1 MLDCLPTTRA
11 AFKADMM
18 KDGPGTAASFG
29 GLNTDRQ
36 VEDERYLPRPEKL
49 PNGKYRY

>member
-1 MLDCLPTTRA
+1 MLDYLPTARA
-11 AFKADMM
+11 AFEAVMM
-18 KDGPGTAASFG
+18 KDGQGTAASFG

-36 VEDERYLPRPEKL
+36 VEEERSLSRPEKL

>member
-1 MLDCLPTTRA
+1 MLDRLPA
-11 AFKADMM
+11 AHATFKADMM
-18 KDGPGTAASFG
+18 KDGQGTAAPFD

-36 VEDERYLPRPEKL
+36 VEEERSLSRLEKL

>member
-1 MLDCLPTTRA
+1 MLNCLPAARV
-11 AFKADMM
+11 AFKVDMM
-18 KDGPGTAASFG
+18 KDGQGTATSFG

-36 VEDERYLPRPEKL
+36 AGEERSLSRPEKL